1 MKRMIEEKNEEFK
14 DREVKVEL
22 GVNPNSILFIGQ
34 KQSDCMFA
42 KNTMRNILESMVIVV
57 IRNEIYESL
66 EGQKKI
72 KKMEKYVAKVSKY
85 PIQIGLIGK
94 AHLSIISKDN
104 ILKKLFSK
112 ESFLNE
118 LKLDPKK

>member
-1 MKRMIEEKNEEFK
+1 
-14 DREVKVEL
+14 
-22 GVNPNSILFIGQ
+22 
-34 KQSDCMFA
+34 MFA

-57 IRNEIYESL
+57 IKNEIYESL
-66 EGQKKI
+66 DGQKKI
-72 KKMEKYVAKVSKY
+72 KKMVKYVKKVSPNY
-85 PIQIGLIGK
+85 PIEIGLIGK

-112 ESFLNE
+112 ESFLTE